1 MRTLCSVTL
10 NLALQTT
17 LTEIT
22 AFGYVQPTIVI
33 YCALANGVFPS
44 PALFQVISPSSEHLF
59 QALNEQQLH
68 AWVKAMQ
75 EATEEALKNSGPSP
89 RDFTRSY
96 SIDKIDGSEV
106 AASDVLEQV
115 LSIPG
120 NRQCADCSSTNGE
133 QC

>member
-1 MRTLCSVTL
+1 MHLL
-10 NLALQTT
+10 
-17 LTEIT
+17 
-22 AFGYVQPTIVI
+22 
-33 YCALANGVFPS
+33 NGVCLYDLLTTS
-44 PALFQVISPSSEHLF
+44 FQVISPSSEHLF

-75 EATEEALKNSGPSP
+75 EATEEALKNSELGQRPPP

-120 NRQCADCSSTNGE
+120 NRQCADCSSTTGE
-133 QC
+133 ECSCVCVSESIASAL